1 MDGLRRESAAAPGF
15 AGWKIGKRRVKRVFH
30 FAIDVVRQVLGCV
43 SEPRQSSC
51 NARQLSATARSWLLQ
66 GFHTTALGF
75 DLVRGSDLVSE
86 NDADESAV
94 LFFQAVRWPF
104 PVEGWEKGN
113 FGNLA
118 AGGGCKPCAAWL

>member
-1 MDGLRRESAAAPGF
+1 LR
-15 AGWKIGKRRVKRVFH
+15 
-30 FAIDVVRQVLGCV
+30 
-43 SEPRQSSC
+43 
-51 NARQLSATARSWLLQ
+51 Q

-75 DLVRGSDLVSE
+75 DLVNGTDLVSE

-118 AGGGCKPCAAWL
+118 AGGGCKPCAA